1 MSSWRESSFRTPE
14 KRDARRWIGRGIA
27 SWTFLSLLLLLNAQR
42 RDSVR
47 CDQDCYGTFRTFE
60 PGHPWTNY
68 TDSWQWDAQNAVVSL
83 GFIAAVAAL
92 VFLFAS
98 RRRRAVMLTGAS
110 IALSAVY
117 VVWVR
122 LSPAIG

>member
-1 MSSWRESSFRTPE
+1 MSSWRESTFRTPE
-14 KRDARRWIGRGIA
+14 KRNARRWIGRGIGL
-27 SWTFLSLLLLLNAQR
+27 WTLLALLLLLNAQR

-68 TDSWQWDAQNAVVSL
+68 TDSWQWDAQNAIVSI
-83 GFIAAVAAL
+83 GFFAAVVACVL
-92 VFLFAS
+92 LLAS
-98 RRRRAVMLTGAS
+98 RRRHAMILTGAS

-117 VVWVR
+117 VAWVQ
-122 LSPAIG
+122 LSPPVG